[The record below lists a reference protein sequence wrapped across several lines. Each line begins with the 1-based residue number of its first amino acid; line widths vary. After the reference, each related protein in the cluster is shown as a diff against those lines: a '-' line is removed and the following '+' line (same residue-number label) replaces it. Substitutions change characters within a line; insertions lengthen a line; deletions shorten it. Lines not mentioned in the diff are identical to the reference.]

1 LPSLLPSL
9 SFFFFRGSE
18 IELKPPVGGLRSA
31 NTATVEHTNAEL
43 ELLRTRVQEES
54 QEDRGEKQ
62 EDNSADA
69 TVAKIA
75 ELHRLIATLEERE
88 RHAVEPSTEMT
99 ELADLTAST
108 IGESEL
114 LRTRV
119 KQ

>member
-9 SFFFFRGSE
+9 SFFRGSE
-18 IELKPPVGGLRSA
+18 IELKPPVGGLRAA
-31 NTATVEHTNAEL
+31 NTAVVGVTAEL
-43 ELLRTRVQEES
+43 ELLRTRVQEER
-54 QEDRGEKQ
+54 QEDRGERQ
-62 EDNSADA
+62 DDNSADA

-75 ELHRLIATLEERE
+75 ELHLLIATLEERE
-88 RHAVEPSTEMT
+88 RHEVEPSTEMA
-99 ELADLTAST
+99 ELADLTASA